1 MRTQF
6 KIAVVLMA
14 MALSMPASATA
25 EGRDSLDT
33 LRFHPA
39 GSADGGVS
47 LAGVT
52 VGEPW
57 QVDGALWLQ
66 FARRPLMFTEDGV
79 NVLPA
84 IPARFSTV
92 LHGGFTIA
100 DRIRLDLDVPLVL
113 FQGGIDPRDGQQIAS
128 GGAGDI
134 RFTPH
139 FLLLHPDRAWLGLA
153 LSSPISFPSGR
164 EDALLGGSGP
174 TLQPRVHLEK
184 RLAFAAQP
192 LLRFAVAAELGWRF
206 RQRSKVLNLDT
217 DDEFTFGFGMRWEP
231 GARFRMGTELLFD
244 IGAGDNAR
252 SGEWVSWLRITP
264 DKNQQLDV
272 VGGVAVGVGRGV
284 GTAEGRVF
292 VGVRGRLLP
301 PSRVRPPLIEPH
313 SMVQRTPPVIGEQPP
328 LVGDDLGFG
337 WGLRLV
343 GRSMVIDS
351 RVLFDFDKA
360 ILKGGAAAVL
370 DDVVRW
376 FNAHQEGLGMEV
388 AGHCDLR
395 GSHAYNDRLSNERA
409 RAVWRY
415 LVEHGLLADRVISRG
430 YGKRSPRMKLGA
442 AAADV
447 VHAANRR
454 VEFTMLS
461 PTQLRRRIQ
470 KSSQASVSE

>member
-1 MRTQF
+1 MKTLR
-6 KIAVVLMA
+6 VVLLL
-14 MALSMPASATA
+14 LSFGVLLPGAASA
-25 EGRDSLDT
+25 EDRESLDT

-39 GSADGGVS
+39 GSSDGGVILS
-47 LAGVT
+47 GVT

-57 QVDGALWLQ
+57 QIDGALWLQ

-79 NVLPA
+79 NISPA
-84 IPARFSTV
+84 IPGRLSTV

-100 DRIRLDLDVPLVL
+100 DRIRLDLDLPLVL
-113 FQGGIDPRDGQQIAS
+113 FQGGIDPRNGQDIAS

-139 FLLLHPDRAWLGLA
+139 FLILHPDRSWLGLA
-153 LSSPISFPSGR
+153 LSAPISFPSGR

-184 RLAFAAQP
+184 RLAFAGQP
-192 LLRFAVAAELGWRF
+192 LLRFAVAAEVGWRF

-231 GARFRMGTELLFD
+231 GERFRLGTELLFD

-252 SGEWVSWLRITP
+252 SGEWVSWLRVTP
-264 DKNQQLDV
+264 DKKKQLDV

-292 VGVRGRLLP
+292 LGIRGRLLP
-301 PSRVRPPLIEPH
+301 PSRVRPPPVEPH
-313 SMVQRTPPVIGEQPP
+313 PVLQVESPEIGEQPP
-328 LVGDDLGFG
+328 SADDDAAFG

-343 GRSMVIDS
+343 GRSVVIPS
-351 RVLFDFDKA
+351 RILFDFDKSV
-360 ILKGGAAAVL
+360 LKKEASGVL

-376 FNAHQEGLGMEV
+376 FRAHEDGLAMEV

-395 GSHAYNDRLSNERA
+395 GSHEYNDRLSNERA

-415 LVEHGLLADRVISRG
+415 LVEHGLPADRIVSYG
-430 YGKRSPRMKLGA
+430 YGKRAPLMKPGSGKP
-442 AAADV
+442 DV
-447 VHAANRR
+447 VHSANRR
-454 VEFTMLS
+454 VEFTILS
-461 PTQLRRRIQ
+461 PDELGRRMDRQ
-470 KSSQASVSE
+470 SKAATAK

>member
-1 MRTQF
+1 MKTLR
-6 KIAVVLMA
+6 IALLLVSFGVFLA
-14 MALSMPASATA
+14 GTASAQD
-25 EGRDSLDT
+25 RDSLDT

-39 GSADGGVS
+39 GSSDGGVS
-47 LAGVT
+47 LSGVT

-57 QVDGALWLQ
+57 QIDGALWLQ

-79 NVLPA
+79 NVSPA
-84 IPARFSTV
+84 IPGRLSTV

-100 DRIRLDLDVPLVL
+100 DRIRLDLDLPLVL
-113 FQGGIDPRDGQQIAS
+113 FQGGVDPRTGQEIAS

-139 FLLLHPDRAWLGLA
+139 FLILHPDRAWLGLA

-184 RLAFAAQP
+184 RLAFAGHR
-192 LLRFAVAAELGWRF
+192 LLRFAVAAEVGWRF

-231 GARFRMGTELLFD
+231 GERFRLGTEMLFD
-244 IGAGDNAR
+244 IGAGENAR
-252 SGEWVSWLRITP
+252 SGEWVSWLRLTP
-264 DKNQQLDV
+264 DKKKQLDI

-292 VGVRGRLLP
+292 LGVRGRLLP
-301 PSRVRPPLIEPH
+301 PSRVRPPPVAPH
-313 SMVQRTPPVIGEQPP
+313 SVIQTEPPEIGEQPP
-328 LVGDDLGFG
+328 SSADDLGFG

-343 GRSMVIDS
+343 GRSVVIPS
-351 RVLFDFDKA
+351 RILFDFDKSV
-360 ILKGGAAAVL
+360 LKKEASGVL

-376 FNAHQEGLGMEV
+376 FQAHEDGLAMEV

-395 GSHAYNDRLSNERA
+395 GSNDYNDRLSNERA

-415 LVEHGLLADRVISRG
+415 LVEHGLPADRVVSYG
-430 YGKRSPRMKLGA
+430 YGKRAPLMKSGS
-442 AAADV
+442 ADPEV

-454 VEFTMLS
+454 VEFTILS
-461 PTQLRRRIQ
+461 PHELRRRMERQ
-470 KSSQASVSE
+470 SKAATTK